1 LNFNG
6 RKIRKLGI
14 SRCPGVAGVCN
25 KAMYLEDR
33 RRAFEAWAS
42 YLDSIISSK
51 NTANVV
57 KLRE

>member
-1 LNFNG
+1 
-6 RKIRKLGI
+6 
-14 SRCPGVAGVCN
+14 VAGVCN